1 MPSPN
6 ISGSPAN
13 FLETVSCI
21 GTKFCMASLTL
32 VEKLS

>member
-13 FLETVSCI
+13 FLEIRELHGDDVLH
-21 GTKFCMASLTL
+21 GRR
-32 VEKLS
+32 